1 MPDQRKSDPLKEQIA
16 KEIEENIAVTT
27 ALAHSLPGKIIEA
40 ANLIV
45 ESLRKGGK
53 ALVFGNGGS
62 AAEAEHFVAELVGR
76 YRLDRQPLAAIAL
89 TTDSGVLTS
98 IANDYG
104 FDQIF
109 SRQLRALGKSGDI
122 AIAISTSG
130 NSPNILEA
138 VECTRS
144 MGLVTLGLSGATGG
158 KLADRV
164 QLCLK
169 VPSDCTARIQ
179 EAHALLIHLLCGLVE
194 NALQE
199 TSGGHAGPNASTG
212 QAR

>member
-1 MPDQRKSDPLKEQIA
+1 MADQRKSDPLKEQIA
-16 KEIEENIAVTT
+16 KEIQENIAVTT
-27 ALAHSLPGKIIEA
+27 ELARSLPAKIAEA

-45 ESLRKGGK
+45 ESLRTGGK
-53 ALVFGNGGS
+53 VLVFGNGGS
-62 AAEAEHFVAELVGR
+62 ATEAEHFVAELVGR

-109 SRQLRALGKSGDI
+109 SRQLRGIARPGDI

-130 NSPNILEA
+130 NSPNVLEA
-138 VECTRS
+138 VECART
-144 MGLVTLGLSGATGG
+144 MGLATLGLTGGTGG

-179 EAHALLIHLLCGLVE
+179 EAHALVVHLLCGLVE
-194 NALQE
+194 NALQR
-199 TSGGHAGPNASTG
+199 TSGGHAEPNPSTG
-212 QAR
+212 KVR

>member
-1 MPDQRKSDPLKEQIA
+1 MPDQRKSGPLKEQIA

-27 ALAHSLPGKIIEA
+27 ELARSLPAKIAEA

-45 ESLRKGGK
+45 ECLRTGGK
-53 ALVFGNGGS
+53 VLVFGNGGS

-76 YRLDRQPLAAIAL
+76 YRLDRQPLTAIAL

-104 FDQIF
+104 FDQVF
-109 SRQLRALGKSGDI
+109 ARQLRALARSGDI

-138 VECTRS
+138 VDRARS
-144 MGLVTLGLSGATGG
+144 MGLVTLGLTGATGG
-158 KLADRV
+158 KLAGRV

-179 EAHALLIHLLCGLVE
+179 EAHALLVHLLCGLVE

-199 TSGGHAGPNASTG
+199 TSDGHAGLNSSTG
-212 QAR
+212 QVR

>member
-1 MPDQRKSDPLKEQIA
+1 LKKRIA

-27 ALAHSLPGKIIEA
+27 ALARSLPDKIAEA
-40 ANLIV
+40 ASIIV
-45 ESLRKGGK
+45 ECLRARGK
-53 ALVFGNGGS
+53 VLVFGNGGS
-62 AAEAEHFVAELVGR
+62 AAEAGHFVAELIGR
-76 YRLDRQPLAAIAL
+76 YRLDRQPLPAIAL
-89 TTDSGVLTS
+89 TTDSAVLTS

-109 SRQLRALGKSGDI
+109 SRQLRALGRPGDI

-130 NSPNILEA
+130 NSLNILEA
-138 VECTRS
+138 VECARS
-144 MGLVTLGLSGATGG
+144 MKLVTFGLSGATGG

-179 EAHALLIHLLCGLVE
+179 EAHALLVHLICGLVE

-199 TSGGHAGPNASTG
+199 TSDGHAGPRSSRFGN
-212 QAR
+212 